1 MSKILRRP
9 MFRGGGKV
17 SSYGNGIATGLAD
30 GGMPGK
36 RGLVDGP
43 GGYSGD
49 EIDFNLFN
57 KNYKD
62 QDYYTNQQKYKTY
75 IPKYQNQQ
83 DYLNAYNNRLAK
95 QEDDLLMTMGVD
107 DYSGFQDTIA
117 EDLSY
122 LRSSDGR
129 NKYIDDLRTNQN
141 KEIAKAAEYGLNKQT
156 EFEKLLTNQTK
167 NNNSQPDISAREAQL
182 ESYFAARNNKKS
194 AKEQIAENKKIFE
207 EAMGGGKKAMIEDL
221 SNMGLSYAAGALKEG
236 ATVKSSFADFFE
248 KESQRPSRKS
258 KVSDAASQAAI
269 TAYLTGEKSFR
280 DFENMLA
287 LNKAKVKDTIDIKE
301 EYAKNLN
308 ITDRFATAKASGIDG
323 KKAKYDFSIKSW
335 MNDNKD
341 SIDFKSGNVNYFKEE
356 DVKVTEENVGEVFVD
371 LDKNLIFMIVLESG
385 VPTKKFLR

>member
-30 GGMPGK
+30 GGMPDK

-43 GGYSGD
+43 GGYGGLTLA
-49 EIDFNLFN
+49 EQRAKLAYQ
-57 KNYKD
+57 KPGA
-62 QDYYTNQQKYKTY
+62 QKYTDTFLEDRLNQYKNNLYTKD
-75 IPKYQNQQ
+75 IPNLDIAYGMQMVPPMTDEQLAQAKYFEETPEKFTK
-83 DYLNAYNNRLAK
+83 DF
-95 QEDDLLMTMGVD
+95 
-107 DYSGFQDTIA
+107 YSGKLDGINYNKLQSDQLAAATLAGEQDLYKI
-117 EDLSY
+117 L
-122 LRSSDGR
+122 
-129 NKYIDDLRTNQN
+129 N
-141 KEIAKAAEYGLNKQT
+141 KETA
-156 EFEKLLTNQTK
+156 K
-167 NNNSQPDISAREAQL
+167 NNKSQPDISAREAEL

-356 DVKVTEENVGEVFVD
+356 DVKVTEENVGEIFVD

-385 VPTKKFLR
+385 VPKKKFLR

>member
-1 MSKILRRP
+1 MSRILRRP
-9 MFRGGGKV
+9 MFRGGKV